1 VSASDQRQPKVDDK
15 PGTAQTPRRRAKRTR
30 QEVETTEYLAA
41 AERFIRAAGRRVAE
55 GDEAELAG
63 LLKLQDVLAESTQHA
78 VDGQIAMGKSW
89 KDVAA
94 ATGKTTQAAHK
105 RWGRKAEA

>member
-1 VSASDQRQPKVDDK
+1 MSASEQRQPQVDAER
-15 PGTAQTPRRRAKRTR
+15 GTKRPPRRRAKRTR

-63 LLKLQDVLAESTQHA
+63 LLKLQDVLASATQHA
-78 VDGQIAMGKSW
+78 VDGQLAMGKTW
-89 KDVAA
+89 KDIAA

-105 RWGRKAEA
+105 RWGRRAAA